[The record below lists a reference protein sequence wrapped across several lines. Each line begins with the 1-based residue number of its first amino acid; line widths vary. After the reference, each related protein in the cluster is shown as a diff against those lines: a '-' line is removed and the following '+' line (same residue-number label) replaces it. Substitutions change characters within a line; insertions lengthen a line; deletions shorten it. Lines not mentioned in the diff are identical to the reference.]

1 VRDDIYTIYS
11 STATGPD
18 IRMNIHIYIH
28 AYICTLISLFLSL
41 STHRY
46 IYIHLYISI
55 FSLFLSLSLSLSLS
69 YTYMCSP
76 HLVFQ
81 VALTCKVCM
90 YALRF
95 CRVTQSVHCSK
106 KSRGRRHLSIT
117 CNIKHTHRRRIPNR
131 VTNQFIATSSNILL
145 QLHTRGGWG
154 GQRSGREA

>member
-1 VRDDIYTIYS
+1 VRDDIYRIYI

-18 IRMNIHIYIH
+18 MRMNIHIYIH

-41 STHRY
+41 SIHIDISIY
-46 IYIHLYISI
+46 IYIYL
-55 FSLFLSLSLSLSLS
+55 FFLSLSFSLSLS

-81 VALTCKVCM
+81 VALKCKVRM
-90 YALRF
+90 YSPHF

-106 KSRGRRHLSIT
+106 KSRRRRHLSIT
-117 CNIKHTHRRRIPNR
+117 CNIKHTHRRSIPNR
-131 VTNQFIATSSNILL
+131 VTNQFIVASSNIHL
-145 QLHTRGGWG
+145 QFHTRGGWG

>member
-1 VRDDIYTIYS
+1 MYAYLYVSVTFYTYRYTSIYIYS
-11 STATGPD
+11 V
-18 IRMNIHIYIH
+18 
-28 AYICTLISLFLSL
+28 SL
-41 STHRY
+41 S
-46 IYIHLYISI
+46 
-55 FSLFLSLSLSLSLS
+55 FSLSLS

-81 VALTCKVCM
+81 VALKCKVRM
-90 YALRF
+90 YSPHF

-106 KSRGRRHLSIT
+106 KSRRRRHLSIT